1 MALRRPLVE
10 MRMNRRAQKILK
22 AAAALS
28 SVLMCMGAK
37 ARQAVLCPTAGL
49 PMDAAGDPIEIRC

>member
-10 MRMNRRAQKILK
+10 VRMNRRPQKILK

-28 SVLMCMGAK
+28 NVFMWMGAT
-37 ARQAVLCPTAGL
+37 AGQAVLCPSRSVVDESDWSA
-49 PMDAAGDPIEIRC
+49 MSI